1 DTIPVH
7 CGRNAFDELWLKSF
21 GQVQTP
27 ALAHDLTKR
36 IVGGTV
42 SKFGEWPWLT
52 SFIFYQNA
60 IQVRRQRERER
71 LAWQLRHGLSG
82 DTEFGGTYFEPPTL
96 VMPLSDGGRKFHMC
110 GGTLIHPLWVLSAA
124 HCFVTAHKDY
134 PDLAP
139 IPERWT
145 VRVGEHDMLDET
157 VPHYDMEVEKII
169 VNAGYNPNTQSG
181 DIALVKLARPV
192 PRARHVNIACLPA
205 QDELVE
211 PGRLCFSAGWGH
223 QEESA
228 KTISTVLRHVA
239 LSIVSNEQCRAS
251 YDKLNE
257 TMPFAIIDSMLCA
270 GDVRGGKD
278 SCQFDSGGPLMCK
291 HGSQWRIE
299 GVVSFGFSCGTQ
311 IPGVYT
317 RVSSY
322 VKWIRDV
329 TNIF

>member
-1 DTIPVH
+1 MH

-124 HCFVTAHKDY
+124 HCFV
-134 PDLAP
+134 
-139 IPERWT
+139 
-145 VRVGEHDMLDET
+145 
-157 VPHYDMEVEKII
+157 
-169 VNAGYNPNTQSG
+169 
-181 DIALVKLARPV
+181 
-192 PRARHVNIACLPA
+192 
-205 QDELVE
+205 
-211 PGRLCFSAGWGH
+211 
-223 QEESA
+223 
-228 KTISTVLRHVA
+228 
-239 LSIVSNEQCRAS
+239 
-251 YDKLNE
+251 
-257 TMPFAIIDSMLCA
+257 
-270 GDVRGGKD
+270 
-278 SCQFDSGGPLMCK
+278 
-291 HGSQWRIE
+291 
-299 GVVSFGFSCGTQ
+299 
-311 IPGVYT
+311 
-317 RVSSY
+317 
-322 VKWIRDV
+322 
-329 TNIF
+329 